1 MKVFDAKL
9 KDVKIIEP
17 DVFEDER
24 GSLWRVILKKSID
37 NLVQILISF
46 KTIIH
51 YAVESHNDNSLKD
64 PYLFLYT
71 NIIGTY
77 ALIEACRKYDDSKF

>member
-1 MKVFDAKL
+1 M
-9 KDVKIIEP
+9 
-17 DVFEDER
+17 
-24 GSLWRVILKKSID
+24 
-37 NLVQILISF
+37 
-46 KTIIH
+46 IH